1 MTLKARVLA
10 GECKRQTDAEALE
23 RVNSLLSDTEIVQ
36 ALRIGRSGDPVDGYN
51 SMSIG
56 LTATEERVLCEQMG
70 KVGSQIRVRINEKLP
85 AEGIAATIGGRKLT
99 FSLLGDPT
107 PPRHG

>member
-23 RVNSLLSDTEIVQ
+23 RVNLLLSDTEIVQ
-36 ALRIGRSGDPVDGYN
+36 ALRTGRSGDAHAGYH
-51 SMSIG
+51 SMCIG
-56 LTATEERVLCEQMG
+56 LTAVEGRVLCEQMG
-70 KVGSQIRVRINEKLP
+70 KVGSQIRTRIWEKLP
-85 AEGIAATIGGRKLT
+85 AEGIAASIGGRSLT
-99 FSLLGDPT
+99 FTLLGDPT